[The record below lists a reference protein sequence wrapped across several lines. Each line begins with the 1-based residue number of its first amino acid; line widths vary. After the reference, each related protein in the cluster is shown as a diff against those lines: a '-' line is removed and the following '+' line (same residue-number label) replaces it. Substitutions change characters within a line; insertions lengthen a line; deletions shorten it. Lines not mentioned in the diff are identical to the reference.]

1 MTVNSDNWFPEGY
14 GQEHADEIC
23 DRIAA
28 GESLRAICET
38 KGMMNERTVYRM
50 LARNEAFCREYARA
64 RKTWADAQM
73 EEIIAVSRDPELKS
87 DEKRVQIDTLKWA
100 MGKLNGKYSDKTLL
114 GSDPEN
120 PLPAPPMLDVSKLST
135 AALREVVEAM
145 NAAKQ

>member
-1 MTVNSDNWFPEGY
+1 MNSDNWFPEGY

-38 KGMMNERTVYRM
+38 QGMMNERSVYRM
-50 LARNEAFCREYARA
+50 LARNEAFSREYTRA